1 MLGMFTV
8 WCLGQ
13 IISYLF
19 IFVSIRYIIY
29 TFSVIRLVSIVNF
42 KLTKLHSCFYL
53 FIPGRLL
60 SFSFVV
66 LGSSCCGSSL
76 DQRLAHLIGLQ
87 RTFSHVHLCGLW
99 SRPSPFFIS
108 VNPLSISM
116 SLPSGSGTA
125 AFVEGYGSAS
135 RHFMG
140 AVLRI
145 GLAVRGMSY
154 APSLSWLLWGLLL
167 GVRYQSSGL

>member
-1 MLGMFTV
+1 MFTM
-8 WCLGQ
+8 WCLDRF
-13 IISYLF
+13 ISYLF

-29 TFSVIRLVSIVNF
+29 TFSVIRLVSIVNC

-76 DQRLAHLIGLQ
+76 NQWLAHLISL
-87 RTFSHVHLCGLW
+87 TELLVMYIYAVCGLDQA
-99 SRPSPFFIS
+99 PFFIS
-108 VNPLSISM
+108 VNPLSMSM

>member
-1 MLGMFTV
+1 MSQLWLQMFKTQSFLLGLCQF
-8 WCLGQ
+8 W
-13 IISYLF
+13 IEF
-19 IFVSIRYIIY
+19 
-29 TFSVIRLVSIVNF
+29 
-42 KLTKLHSCFYL
+42 KLHSCFIL
-53 FIPGRLL
+53 FIPGLLL

-66 LGSSCCGSSL
+66 LGFSFRGSSL
-76 DQRLAHLIGLQ
+76 DQWL
-87 RTFSHVHLCGLW
+87 VHLLINGWLISSAFKELLVMYIYAVCGLDQALF
-99 SRPSPFFIS
+99 SFQSM
-108 VNPLSISM
+108 SM

-125 AFVEGYGSAS
+125 AFLEGYGSAS

>member
-1 MLGMFTV
+1 M
-8 WCLGQ
+8 
-13 IISYLF
+13 
-19 IFVSIRYIIY
+19 
-29 TFSVIRLVSIVNF
+29 
-42 KLTKLHSCFYL
+42 FYL
-53 FIPGRLL
+53 FIPGLLL

-66 LGSSCCGSSL
+66 LGSSFRGSSL
-76 DQRLAHLIGLQ
+76 DQWLVYLSINGWFISRSMVGSYLDQWLAHLIGLY

-108 VNPLSISM
+108 VNPLSMSM